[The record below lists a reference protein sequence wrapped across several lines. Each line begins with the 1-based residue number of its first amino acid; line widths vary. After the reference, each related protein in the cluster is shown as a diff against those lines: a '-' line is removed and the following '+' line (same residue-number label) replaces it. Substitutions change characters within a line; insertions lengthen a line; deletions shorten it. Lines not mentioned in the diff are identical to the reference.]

1 MPPARSPHDDLVL
14 TLRSA
19 GCVFAEDEARL
30 LMDAT
35 DSPERLQ
42 DMVARRIDG
51 NPLETILGW
60 AEFCGLRIAVEPG
73 VFVPRQRTELLVR
86 AALALVAEQAPTV
99 VLDLCCG
106 SGALG
111 VAVAAGLGAV
121 ELVAVDVDPAAVRCA
136 AGNVRPFGGRAY
148 CGDLYDAVPDA
159 LRGRVVLL
167 LANTPYVPTAAIA
180 GLPPEARWY
189 EPLTALDGGPDGLDL
204 QRRAIGG
211 APGWLA
217 PGGSILVETSDE
229 QADGSL
235 ALMRAAGLAAR
246 LITDDESGATVAI
259 GTMFAVTRPA
269 YAGHRPVT

>member
-1 MPPARSPHDDLVL
+1 MLPAPSRYDDLVDL
-14 TLRSA
+14 LRSA

-30 LMDAT
+30 LLDAAA
-35 DSPERLQ
+35 SPEQLQ
-42 DMVARRIDG
+42 DMVSRRIDG
-51 NPLETILGW
+51 DPLETILGW

-86 AALALVAEQAPTV
+86 AALAQAARPDHTV

-106 SGALG
+106 TGALG
-111 VAVAAGLGAV
+111 VAVAAGLRAV
-121 ELVAVDVDPAAVRCA
+121 ELVAADIDPVAVRCA
-136 AGNVRPFGGRAY
+136 AGNLQWVGGRAY
-148 CGDLYDAVPDA
+148 CGDLYDPVPAA
-159 LRGRVVLL
+159 LRGRVDLL
-167 LANTPYVPTAAIA
+167 LANTPYVPSGAIA
-180 GLPPEARWY
+180 GLPPEARLY

-235 ALMRAAGLAAR
+235 ALMRDAGLTGR
-246 LITDDESGATVAI
+246 LVTDDELGATVAV
-259 GTMFAVTRPA
+259 GTNS
-269 YAGHRPVT
+269 